1 MFNIYYAD
9 YLGREGNCLYPHK
22 AEVTDAASLAQAVGH
37 DYVCAEYKNSYRS
50 KANFLHSNCLAVEFD
65 LDVAVV
71 FDVENDHFISPFL
84 FLIIEDDVFVRVSH
98 FRMRPDLDRH
108 RGADMA

>member
-37 DYVCAEYKNSYRS
+37 DYVCAEYKNSYTVLLFGLLLCPDRS
-50 KANFLHSNCLAVEFD
+50 GWPGAA
-65 LDVAVV
+65 AA
-71 FDVENDHFISPFL
+71 DH
-84 FLIIEDDVFVRVSH
+84 E
-98 FRMRPDLDRH
+98 RH
-108 RGADMA
+108 